1 MAIRYDI
8 VNKDRAS
15 GKETPGTTM
24 EFARFGDYGELGA
37 KVDEDWGGS
46 RNENYTGLLNFLTE
60 EERAAQDKT
69 IQDLIDKKLP
79 ETDDL
84 EARYPVLYPTTI
96 DTEMGEKMKAAV
108 LKDFE
113 SWNSG
118 YDAWTAWTDDFYIED
133 LQYDYRDQ
141 VFDLAGLKTAMK
153 DMVESEQRVQIN
165 NILIS
170 EDWAAIHFWNVVTDA
185 EGNKDAFNH
194 MQFLHFIQ
202 TDDGLKVDKC
212 WAK

>member
-1 MAIRYDI
+1 M
-8 VNKDRAS
+8 
-15 GKETPGTTM
+15 
-24 EFARFGDYGELGA
+24 
-37 KVDEDWGGS
+37 
-46 RNENYTGLLNFLTE
+46 NFLTE

-108 LKDFE
+108 IKDFE

-118 YDAWTAWTDDFYIED
+118 YDAWTAWTDDFYTED